1 MAENGYLGRQPND
14 SSTIIARQQYIPTGI
29 TSVFEFAAGY
39 DTGYLDVYLNGVRL
53 AEGRDFNAGD
63 GNNVYIVEPFAT
75 EGDILEVVAY
85 KAFNPEQSINYG
97 ANFAPGSIGIQS
109 AGTPIG
115 VANTLNFVGTG
126 NTFAVNGNII
136 DVSISGGGGALGER
150 LEDDPDNVKYKIYKQ
165 KKVLLVDETIS
176 IDNSDVDTD
185 YDGVAYVAEADIQV
199 AVGNTMTI
207 GAGVTFR
214 TNILGIFP

>member
-29 TSVFEFAAGY
+29 TSVFAFAAGY

-150 LEDDPDNVKYKIYKQ
+150 LEDDPDSVKYKVYKQ

-176 IDNSDVDTD
+176 IDASDVDAD
-185 YDGVAYVAEADIQV
+185 YEGIAYVAEADIQIS
-199 AVGNTMTI
+199 VGNTMTI
-207 GAGVTFR
+207 GTGVTFR
-214 TNILGIFP
+214 TNILGIFT